1 MRACVR
7 ACAISNKKYK
17 RFLLRHSRHSSQV
30 TDARDG
36 TNTKRKAA
44 VPPTA
49 GTGGGGESTESS
61 VRIANMLHG
70 HDTRLGGRGRGGVTV
85 SHTNGYRKPKRT
97 KNPWSPRGAGGPNS
111 EDVVTRSR
119 LLDLTT
125 LLDGSGLYGL
135 LPSAAAPV
143 DCRSV
148 ASHRTAAERYRDKCA
163 KPGSGRSAGG
173 ETSCN

>member
-1 MRACVR
+1 MGTTRGSGAG
-7 ACAISNKKYK
+7 AGGA
-17 RFLLRHSRHSSQV
+17 LPLV
-30 TDARDG
+30 TRM
-36 TNTKRKAA
+36 
-44 VPPTA
+44 V
-49 GTGGGGESTESS
+49 TESQT
-61 VRIANMLHG
+61 A
-70 HDTRLGGRGRGGVTV
+70 D
-85 SHTNGYRKPKRT
+85 

-148 ASHRTAAERYRDKCA
+148 AYTAPRRIPPRQTGRD
-163 KPGSGRSAGG
+163 GFGGG
-173 ETSCN
+173 ETSYV